1 MEKEIDEVVEEPAE
15 EDNVEAED
23 FDEEELTP
31 IIIPEI
37 IEEEEEVIPVIPP
50 RPEVEEVIEVELPMV
65 TPPPKEV
72 EEETEVIEE

>member
-1 MEKEIDEVVEEPAE
+1 MEKEIDELVEEPTE

-37 IEEEEEVIPVIPP
+37 IEEEEVIPVIPP
-50 RPEVEEVIEVELPMV
+50 RPEAEEVITVELPMV
-65 TPPPKEV
+65 PPPPKEV
-72 EEETEVIEE
+72 EEETEIIEE